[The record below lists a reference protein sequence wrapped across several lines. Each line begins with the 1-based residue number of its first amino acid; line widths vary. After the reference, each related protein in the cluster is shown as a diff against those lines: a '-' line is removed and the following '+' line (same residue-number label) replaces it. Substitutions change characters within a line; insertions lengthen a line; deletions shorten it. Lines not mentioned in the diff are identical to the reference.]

1 MQLAHW
7 FARTPFG
14 LEEANM
20 TPNRIV
26 AVLTPLVFAPL
37 AGACASWLAQHFPG
51 VDVSQSDLQAIFI
64 SGALIALAPAV
75 QWLHGWQKYEAR
87 QADAET
93 AVQVAAAA
101 GTAAPTIA
109 ASAAVTDADAEDDGD
124 LMDLDDLSDELDE
137 LDALGDDGLDDDF
150 EDDLLADDGEPV
162 ASPS

>member
-1 MQLAHW
+1 
-7 FARTPFG
+7 
-14 LEEANM
+14 M

-64 SGALIALAPAV
+64 SGALIALAPAA

-93 AVQVAAAA
+93 AIQVATAA
-101 GTAAPTIA
+101 GGAAPTVA
-109 ASAAVTDADAEDDGD
+109 ASAVAPEAPDVDLED
-124 LMDLDDLSDELDE
+124 
-137 LDALGDDGLDDDF
+137 
-150 EDDLLADDGEPV
+150 
-162 ASPS
+162 

>member
-1 MQLAHW
+1 
-7 FARTPFG
+7 
-14 LEEANM
+14 M

-64 SGALIALAPAV
+64 SGALIALAPAA

-93 AVQVAAAA
+93 AVQVATAAA
-101 GTAAPTIA
+101 TAAPTVPA
-109 ASAAVTDADAEDDGD
+109 GAVSTDADVEDDGD
-124 LMDLDDLSDELDE
+124 LMDLDALDISDDLDE
-137 LDALGDDGLDDDF
+137 LDAFGDDALDDDF
-150 EDDLLADDGEPV
+150 EDDLVADEGEPAV
-162 ASPS
+162 SPS

>member
-1 MQLAHW
+1 
-7 FARTPFG
+7 
-14 LEEANM
+14 M

-64 SGALIALAPAV
+64 SGALIALAPAA

-93 AVQVAAAA
+93 AVQVATAA
-101 GTAAPTIA
+101 GTAVPTLA
-109 ASAAVTDADAEDDGD
+109 AGAAMTDTDFEDDGD
-124 LMDLDDLSDELDE
+124 LTDLDDLDVSDELDE
-137 LDALGDDGLDDDF
+137 LDALGDDDLDDDF
-150 EDDLLADDGEPV
+150 EDDLLADEDEPAV
-162 ASPS
+162 TAS